1 MKAVRVVD
9 TDCELCKGRGVIVLH
24 RLLGA
29 PRPGRQWVTEDCSC
43 VYYAEFSFAEHHKA
57 GKKMLQR
64 LEFSS
69 ENNTD

>member
-9 TDCELCKGRGVIVLH
+9 TDCELCKGRGVIVRHILK
-24 RLLGA
+24 G
-29 PRPGRQWVTEDCSC
+29 PRVGRQWVTEDCGC
-43 VYYAEFSFAEHHKA
+43 VYYAEFSFAEHHEA

-69 ENNTD
+69 EKSND